1 MRVKKAII
9 AAGGYGLSLLPAT
22 KALPKE
28 ILPVFDR
35 PVIDYLVREAKA
47 AGITDILL
55 ISGKRKRAIEDY
67 FDSAPELEINLAKK
81 NKTNL
86 IQMIQK
92 TTDINLYFVK
102 QNNPTGLGD
111 ALAMAEDFI
120 NDEPFLVMLS
130 DDIISEPAQLTTQL
144 LADFDQY
151 HAPVFG
157 VQTLNKHQMS
167 HYGDVVLSD
176 EVVAQGLTKLAQI
189 KPQRAYDQMAGSVGI
204 VGRYV
209 LPRDFFKY
217 LKQLP
222 EAVDADDQLS
232 EALNLL
238 NQQQPVL
245 TRTFVGQ
252 REDISGKFGLLKASI
267 NYGLKT
273 ETFGPE
279 VQAYIKELVKSGRLG
294 E

>member
-28 ILPVFDR
+28 ILPIFDR

-81 NKTNL
+81 HKTDL
-86 IQMIQK
+86 IKMIQT

-111 ALAMAEDFI
+111 ALLMGEDFI
-120 NDEPFLVMLS
+120 NNEPFMVMLS
-130 DDIISEPAQLTTQL
+130 DDIISGYSMLTNQL
-144 LADFDQY
+144 LMDFDQY
-151 HAPVFG
+151 QAPIFG

-176 EVVAQGLTKLAQI
+176 QVIAEGLTQLSEI
-189 KPQRAYDQMAGSVGI
+189 KKQRAYDQMAGSVGI

-222 EAVDADDQLS
+222 EDVPADDQLS

-245 TRTFVGQ
+245 TRKFIGQ

-279 VQAYIKELVKSGRLG
+279 IRTYIKELVKSGRLD